1 MKRLC
6 RTEGPDALL
15 CGVCGGIAR
24 YFNVDPTVVRV
35 ATVLLVAFAG
45 LSLWVYIIAALIMP
59 KEWVLV
65 NEFVPDSSRG
75 PLLNCLLES
84 PALCS
89 GSHEMKCKWMDGG

>member
-1 MKRLC
+1 MKRLY

-45 LSLWVYIIAALIMP
+45 LSLWVYIIAALIIP
-59 KEWVLV
+59 RE
-65 NEFVPDSSRG
+65 R
-75 PLLNCLLES
+75 
-84 PALCS
+84 AL
-89 GSHEMKCKWMDGG
+89 